1 MSEQNSVTIPRWIG
15 IVIVGTCGVLSA
27 IATLGIPW
35 ANYVAG
41 KLSAIETQ
49 MVSNAEVNTLNN
61 QHIRER
67 ITVNEGEVRELRMRL
82 RELEQEIGVK
92 RQTTSRPVSD

>member
-1 MSEQNSVTIPRWIG
+1 MSEQNSVKIPRWMG
-15 IVIVGTCGVLSA
+15 IVILGTCGLLSG

-49 MVSNAEVNTLNN
+49 MVSNTTVNSINTEN
-61 QHIRER
+61 IRER
-67 ITVNEGEVRELRMRL
+67 ITVNESEVRELRMRL
-82 RELEQEIGVK
+82 REVEQVIGVK